1 MKPESI
7 VLTVAG
13 MCFGVILGWV
23 LATVNI
29 NRSAPVAAPVA
40 AAPAS
45 EEASAGNERQPAQL
59 DEAQVQAL
67 TTILKNDPNNAGAA
81 AQLAETY
88 FKAEKMDDAIKW
100 YREALR
106 LDPKNVD
113 ASTQLGMSMFIAQGA
128 DPALA
133 QLEHSLQMQ
142 PNHPRTLLSKGI
154 VLWRGKNDLKGAEAV
169 WRKLV
174 EVAPDSAEA
183 QAAKQGL
190 QAIDAN
196 SGNQSTGTQPSG
208 ATGRQ

>member
-23 LATVNI
+23 LATLNI
-29 NRSAPVAAPVA
+29 GRTAPVTAPVAATQE
-40 AAPAS
+40 AAP
-45 EEASAGNERQPAQL
+45 AGNERQPAQL

-67 TTILKNDPNNAGAA
+67 TMILKNDPKNAGAA
-81 AQLAETY
+81 AQLGETY
-88 FKAEKMDDAIKW
+88 FKAERMDDAIKW
-100 YREALR
+100 YQEAVR

-113 ASTQLGMSMFIAQGA
+113 ASTQLGMSYFIARGA
-128 DPALA
+128 AEPALE
-133 QLEHSLQMQ
+133 QFEHSLQLQ

-154 VLWRGKNDLKGAEAV
+154 VLWRGKNDLSGAAAV

-174 EVAPDSAEA
+174 EVAPDSPEA

-190 QAIDAN
+190 TAIDA
-196 SGNQSTGTQPSG
+196 SKGGVEPSSTTAGQ
-208 ATGRQ
+208 

>member
-7 VLTVAG
+7 VLAVAG

-23 LATVNI
+23 LATLNVG
-29 NRSAPVAAPVA
+29 RTAPVAAPVVA
-40 AAPAS
+40 SAQEAPA
-45 EEASAGNERQPAQL
+45 AGNERQPAQL

-67 TTILKNDPNNAGAA
+67 TTILKSDPNNAKAA

-88 FKAEKMDDAIKW
+88 FKAEHMDDAIKW

-113 ASTQLGMSMFIAQGA
+113 ASTQLGMSYFIAQGA

-154 VLWRGKNDLKGAEAV
+154 VLWRGKNDLAGAAAV
-169 WRKLV
+169 WKKLV
-174 EVAPDSAEA
+174 EVAPDSPEA
-183 QAAKQGL
+183 QAAQQGL
-190 QAIDAN
+190 QAIDAAGP
-196 SGNQSTGTQPSG
+196 GNASSK
-208 ATGRQ
+208 

>member
-1 MKPESI
+1 MKPYSI

-23 LATVNI
+23 LASLDVGRTAAPV
-29 NRSAPVAAPVA
+29 SAPVSAPQE
-40 AAPAS
+40 APA
-45 EEASAGNERQPAQL
+45 AGNQNQPAQL

-67 TTILKNDPNNAGAA
+67 TTILKNDPKNAGAA

-88 FKAEKMDDAIKW
+88 FKAEHMDDAIKW

-113 ASTQLGMSMFIAQGA
+113 ASTQLGMSLFIAQGA
-128 DPALA
+128 GATEPALA
-133 QLEHSLQMQ
+133 QFEHSLQLQ
-142 PNHPRTLLSKGI
+142 PNHPRTLLEKGI
-154 VLWRGKNDLKGAEAV
+154 VLWRGKNDLAGAAAV

-174 EVAPDSAEA
+174 EVAPDSPEA

-190 QAIDAN
+190 QAIDSSRG
-196 SGNQSTGTQPSG
+196 SGESSSAPSS
-208 ATGRQ
+208 Q

>member
-23 LATVNI
+23 LATLNVG
-29 NRSAPVAAPVA
+29 RTAPVAAPVVA
-40 AAPAS
+40 SSSEAPA
-45 EEASAGNERQPAQL
+45 AGNERQPEQL
-59 DEAQVQAL
+59 DQAQVQAL
-67 TTILKNDPNNAGAA
+67 TTILKSDPNNAKAA
-81 AQLAETY
+81 AQLGETY
-88 FKAEKMDDAIKW
+88 FKAERMDDAIKW

-113 ASTQLGMSMFIAQGA
+113 ASTQLGMSYFIAQGA

-133 QLEHSLQMQ
+133 QFEHSLQLQ

-154 VLWRGKNDLKGAEAV
+154 VLWRGKNDLAGAAAV
-169 WRKLV
+169 WKKLV

-183 QAAKQGL
+183 AAAKQGL
-190 QAIDAN
+190 QAIDAAGPA
-196 SGNQSTGTQPSG
+196 SGSGTQ
-208 ATGRQ
+208 

>member
-40 AAPAS
+40 AAS
-45 EEASAGNERQPAQL
+45 QEAPAGNDRQPSQL

-88 FKAEKMDDAIKW
+88 FKAERMDDAIKW

-106 LDPKNVD
+106 LNPKNVD
-113 ASTQLGMSMFIAQGA
+113 ASTQLGMSYFIAQGA

-154 VLWRGKNDLKGAEAV
+154 VLWRGKNDLAGAAAV

-190 QAIDAN
+190 QAIESN
-196 SGNQSTGTQPSG
+196 NGNPASG
-208 ATGRQ
+208 ATGGQ

>member
-23 LATVNI
+23 LATLNVG
-29 NRSAPVAAPVA
+29 RTAPVAAPVVA
-40 AAPAS
+40 SSEAPA
-45 EEASAGNERQPAQL
+45 AGNERQPTTEL

-67 TTILKNDPNNAGAA
+67 TTILKSDPNNARAV
-81 AQLAETY
+81 AQLADTY
-88 FKAEKMDDAIKW
+88 FRAERMDDAIKW

-113 ASTQLGMSMFIAQGA
+113 ASTQLGMSYFIAQGA

-142 PNHPRTLLSKGI
+142 PNNSRALLSKGI
-154 VLWRGKNDLKGAEAV
+154 VLWRGKNDLAGAAAA
-169 WRKLV
+169 WRKVV
-174 EVAPDSAEA
+174 EAAPDSAD
-183 QAAKQGL
+183 AATARQGL
-190 QAIDAN
+190 QAIEAAGP
-196 SGNQSTGTQPSG
+196 GNGSSNQ
-208 ATGRQ
+208 